1 MEKEVDKFEDEQE
14 LLDTYISGQYPA
26 KEVIA
31 LLSDEVKERYKEYCS
46 EHNLQDTDEAAA
58 AFMDWWYAEDSDREP
73 TSDELL
79 EEEDTANGEDASE
92 SIPDVFSEWN
102 KDKERINELSISG
115 SARNILLW
123 RWKNPAETDK
133 QKCANEVNVSI
144 EDVEKW
150 WNIPD
155 WVNGYVGGHFHP
167 NIPQEMNKKELKSFL
182 FNACTETM
190 GAQKIV

>member
-1 MEKEVDKFEDEQE
+1 MEKEVDKFDDEQE
-14 LLDTYISGQYPA
+14 ILETYTSGQYQA
-26 KEVIA
+26 KEIIG

-46 EHNLQDTDEAAA
+46 EHNQQDSEDAAV
-58 AFMDWWYAEDSDREP
+58 AFIDWWYAEDSDREP

-79 EEEDTANGEDASE
+79 EEEDTTKEGSSE
-92 SIPDVFSEWN
+92 KNSNVFSEWN
-102 KDKERINELSISG
+102 KDAERINELSISG

-133 QKCANEVNVSI
+133 QKCAKEINVSI

-167 NIPQEMNKKELKSFL
+167 NIPQEMNKKELRSFL
-182 FNACTETM
+182 FNACTEAI
-190 GAQKIV
+190 GAHNIV